1 MVRRE
6 QIIALHY
13 GGVTFLNNIDLKFM
27 FKDTE
32 CVRMQSGK
40 YSCVI
45 APKLGAAVLRLR
57 DEENGIEGFRY
68 RDDCTLKTINKA
80 REIWGLPTLFLP
92 NRFDKGII
100 KTSDAVYQMPVNEKK
115 LDNFIHGW
123 VHKREHEIECY
134 STQDKKAVLVT
145 SYTFDKNDEMYSYFP
160 VDFKIS
166 YTFTLSEN
174 GLLQEIYLTNNSD
187 KALPVSICTHT
198 CLNAPMCDG
207 GIFITFPNR
216 LKTGLLNF
224 LFLLKFSAEH
234 PLIFRINRFRLLS
247 YILL

>member
-1 MVRRE
+1 M
-6 QIIALHY
+6 HY

-57 DEENGIEGFRY
+57 DEENGIEVFRY

-134 STQDKKAVLVT
+134 STQDKKVVLVT
-145 SYTFDKNDEMYSYFP
+145 SYTY
-160 VDFKIS
+160 
-166 YTFTLSEN
+166 
-174 GLLQEIYLTNNSD
+174 
-187 KALPVSICTHT
+187 H
-198 CLNAPMCDG
+198 
-207 GIFITFPNR
+207 
-216 LKTGLLNF
+216 
-224 LFLLKFSAEH
+224 
-234 PLIFRINRFRLLS
+234 
-247 YILL
+247 